1 MFASI
6 ILFVY
11 LTLSMG
17 YCLTFFLQWIH
28 TQNHIEKA
36 IIRIG
41 IGLSGIIVLGVLLNL
56 LNIAIDWKIFVTIA
70 TLANIIITIIH
81 REKIKSALNTI
92 KSFKP
97 TISKET
103 LYALGAIGLFAISLF
118 MYAGG
123 AFSYPYLENEDPWT
137 HAMGVSY
144 IATEQTLNEPSN
156 YNFKFLDPYPPGFEM
171 WLGVL
176 HQVEPSISDVLKFF
190 NALFISLGILFS
202 YFMFKKIG
210 LPRHGALITSFIL
223 LAIPSFFTHFIWAH
237 TLSIILFFIAIYC
250 LESIQDDKKWII
262 PASMSIAGIFL
273 THPDEGLKIA
283 VLIILYIITKSIYYK
298 NPLYK
303 ESIALV
309 SGFLISLTWWATHAS
324 QVLGKHTTQILT
336 SGKYATIQNAQG
348 TILGAIQKYF
358 PPNQG
363 TATRAYTL
371 KDFIKA
377 EPFGMINVHVGW
389 GIAITALLICAL
401 IYIIWKHKAIMQ
413 KENYWIGVAL
423 VWFIFTFLGTNSM
436 TFNLP
441 IGLYAF
447 RFWLLLAIPTAMLAW
462 LGVELLSTTAK
473 KTNLDHVGK
482 IVIAIII
489 IAVFFTSF
497 TAKYNQNHNA
507 QFPPGVSW
515 TNMQEVQLYIW
526 LKQSLPE
533 NTKVFS
539 ISGKSEIIGM
549 DKFSCEWCEPIQE
562 FRKTTTASTPEKMYA
577 FLKSQGYE
585 YTVFE
590 VGAVNVWIKQNQTQ
604 ETAIA
609 NADKFIN
616 DLANS
621 GKFEPVQQI
630 PGGGIV
636 FKIK

>member
-17 YCLTFFLQWIH
+17 YCLTFFLNWSS
-28 TQNHIEKA
+28 TSIEKI
-36 IIRIG
+36 IIRLG
-41 IGLSGIIVLGVLLNL
+41 VGLSGIITLGVLLNL
-56 LNIAIDWKIFVTIA
+56 LHISIDWKIFVAITTI
-70 TLANIIITIIH
+70 ANIIITIIH
-81 REKIKSALNTI
+81 RKKITTTLAGLKN
-92 KSFKP
+92 FKP
-97 TISKET
+97 TITKEN
-103 LYALGAIGLFAISLF
+103 LYSIGAILLFAIALF

-137 HAMGVSY
+137 HAGGVSY
-144 IATEQTLNEPSN
+144 IAHEKTLDEPTN

-171 WLGVL
+171 WLGLL
-176 HQVEPSISDVLKFF
+176 HQVEPSISTVLKFF
-190 NALFISLGILFS
+190 NALFISLGIFFS
-202 YFMFKKIG
+202 YFMFKKLGI
-210 LPRHGALITSFIL
+210 PRHGALIASFAL

-250 LESIQDDKKWII
+250 LESIHEDKKWTI
-262 PASMSIAGIFL
+262 PAAFTIAGIFM

-283 VLIILYIITKSIYYK
+283 VLIGLYIIVKSIYYK
-298 NPLYK
+298 TPLYK
-303 ESIALV
+303 ETSALMG
-309 SGFLISLTWWATHAS
+309 GFILSLLWWATHAAA
-324 QVLGKHTTQILT
+324 VLGKHTTQILA

-348 TILGAIQKYF
+348 TLLGLIQKYF

-371 KDFIKA
+371 KDFAIA

-389 GIAITALLICAL
+389 GIAITGLLVCAL
-401 IYIIWKHKAIMQ
+401 IYILWKHRQITN
-413 KENYWIGVAL
+413 KENYWIGVAI

-447 RFWLLLAIPTAMLAW
+447 RFWLLLAIPVAMLTW
-462 LGVELLSTTAK
+462 LGVELLIDMGK
-473 KTNLDHVGK
+473 KVKLPHITS
-482 IVIAIII
+482 III
-489 IAVFFTSF
+489 IAIIVAIFFTSF

-515 TNMQEVQLYIW
+515 SNMQEVQLYVW
-526 LKQSLPE
+526 LKTALPAG
-533 NTKVFS
+533 TKVYS
-539 ISGKSEIIGM
+539 INNKGAEIIGM
-549 DKFSCEWCEPIQE
+549 DKFSCEWCPAVQE
-562 FRKTTTASTPEKMYA
+562 FRKTTTMTNPNKFHA
-577 FLKSQGYE
+577 FLKTQGYE

-590 VGAVNVWIKQNQTQ
+590 VGTVNVWIKQNQTQ
-604 ETAIA
+604 EQAIKS
-609 NADKFIN
+609 ADTFIN

-630 PGGGIV
+630 QGGGIV
-636 FKIK
+636 FKVK